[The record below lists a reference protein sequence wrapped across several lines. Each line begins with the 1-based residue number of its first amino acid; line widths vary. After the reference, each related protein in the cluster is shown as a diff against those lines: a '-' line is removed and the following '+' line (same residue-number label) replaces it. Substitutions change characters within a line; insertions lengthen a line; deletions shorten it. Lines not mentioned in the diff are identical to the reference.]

1 MANTIYSF
9 KWMGAR
15 KDQEKEVLSLTVC
28 DQLPEFSNKKQ
39 GHVMRKTIQVLL
51 YSRHFVVATR

>member
-1 MANTIYSF
+1 
-9 KWMGAR
+9 MGAR
-15 KDQEKEVLSLTVC
+15 KDQVKEVLSLTVC